1 MSTLSFPNPHDPS
14 HHDSPTSAGGQSHH
28 SGHISFY
35 PSSYDPHASSSS
47 FQINPLSS
55 HPPRTPRTS
64 VVTSAVHSY
73 PQDLYVNTEE
83 SSDPRLVLSDG
94 EDEEEEDDAQLED
107 RAGTRVRR
115 EEVWREVLATST
127 GRDKALKLI
136 QYSMRVYL
144 LCHSGLRNSRWA
156 VSSGASRPTWEIA
169 MLQRFDS
176 TIAGL
181 SLARKCLI
189 LFNWLTPFTSIT
201 APQPLPFASASKL
214 DDSVHNLRKK
224 PPPKPPLLHTFL
236 HAPPP
241 LLLDL
246 LNSLADDIA
255 TFSRLGLIG
264 KRIGEKAGRLADW
277 CWFSGTLVGLV
288 EVGVEQGLVKNMMDE
303 AEARMYASTLGD
315 GAPVMSGNS
324 LQIKAEE
331 KELEK
336 LKRQYYWL
344 RISRMK
350 LLMDLVFVSY
360 ECFKLQ
366 RGRRA
371 IMPVSGLLSAIL
383 SSLKLYD
390 RHRTTLMKAVS

>member
-1 MSTLSFPNPHDPS
+1 MMSTISFPNPHDPS
-14 HHDSPTSAGGQSHH
+14 HHDSPTSVGGQSHN

-64 VVTSAVHSY
+64 IVTTAVHSY
-73 PQDLYVNTEE
+73 PQDLYGNTEE
-83 SSDPRLVLSDG
+83 NAEQPLALSEG
-94 EDEEEEDDAQLED
+94 EEDEEQLED
-107 RAGTRVRR
+107 LVGTKVRR
-115 EEVWREVLATST
+115 EEVWREVVATST

-144 LCHSGLRNSRWA
+144 VFHSGLRSSRFA
-156 VSSGASRPTWEIA
+156 SKGLSRPTWEIA

-189 LFNWLTPFTSIT
+189 LFNWLAPFTSIT
-201 APQPLPFASASKL
+201 VPQPLPFASASKMG
-214 DDSVHNLRKK
+214 DSMHNFSKK

-255 TFSRLGLIG
+255 TFSKLGLIG
-264 KRIGEKAGRLADW
+264 KRIGERAGRLADW

-303 AEARMYASTLGD
+303 AESRMYASTFGD
-315 GAPVMSGNS
+315 GAPVMSGDS
-324 LQIKAEE
+324 PHIKAAE
-331 KELEK
+331 KDLER

-350 LLMDLVFVSY
+350 LLTDLVFVSY
-360 ECFKLQ
+360 ECFILQ
-366 RGRRA
+366 RGRRV
-371 IMPVSGLLSAIL
+371 IMPISGLLSAIL
-383 SSLKLYD
+383 SSMKLYD
-390 RHRTTLMKAVS
+390 RHRTALMKAVS